1 MPLQLADYDVSILK
15 ALMNDGFREISRET
29 SITTPTVKARFKRL
43 INVGFLNLSLQFL
56 ILELWK
62 KKRLEKKKLWKKK
75 EKKVLENEAQ
85 SKNKNQYN
93 YNIYN
98 TCNNN
103 WEMPD
108 PESKK

>member
-56 ILELWK
+56 IVELWK
-62 KKRLEKKKLWKKK
+62 KKKIRKKNYGRRKKKKF
-75 EKKVLENEAQ
+75 
-85 SKNKNQYN
+85 
-93 YNIYN
+93 
-98 TCNNN
+98 
-103 WEMPD
+103 
-108 PESKK
+108 

>member
-29 SITTPTVKARFKRL
+29 GITTPTVKARFKRL

-62 KKRLEKKKLWKKK
+62 KKRLEKKKIMEEERKKSFRK
-75 EKKVLENEAQ
+75 
-85 SKNKNQYN
+85 
-93 YNIYN
+93 
-98 TCNNN
+98 
-103 WEMPD
+103 
-108 PESKK
+108 